1 MVVQSSGRQGSKR
14 NVALPLTGPRES
26 IARRAM
32 DRGTKGDARRVMHME
47 PDNSRLTSAEEP
59 GRGHHDLGGLDGGPI
74 DTNVSQAKPWE
85 KLAVVVGNALG
96 ANGAKVVCTDE
107 VRRTREEMGAEL
119 YNRLGYFEKGIES
132 LRRLLV
138 EKGIIDQQA
147 LERRMAEVARRI
159 AEEGR

>member
-1 MVVQSSGRQGSKR
+1 
-14 NVALPLTGPRES
+14 
-26 IARRAM
+26 
-32 DRGTKGDARRVMHME
+32 ME
-47 PDNSRLTSAEEP
+47 PDKLQPDNSQLTSAKES
-59 GRGHHDLGGLDGGPI
+59 GRGYHDLGGLHGGPI
-74 DTNVSQAKPWE
+74 DTGVSQAKSWE

-96 ANGAKVVCTDE
+96 AKGAKVVCTDE

-132 LRRLLV
+132 LRRLLI
-138 EKGIIDQQA
+138 EKGIIEQHA